1 MTLKFF
7 FRYCIYYTGFMAT
20 VSILTFF
27 INRHQAIVEYEAEL
41 AFLTGNFAA
50 LEAQERAA
58 ILAME
63 KAVQGVFALSPEH
76 ASTVFLV
83 ILGFLLIKTG
93 VNLYLYYF
101 KSPDSFLGGP
111 SGLDNLNTVLTAQS
125 KTDLL
130 NEQKISSLLDQLR
143 ILNSN
148 LEDVEF
154 QISATLNRIELLKL
168 DTTSDFLLSLFT
180 EFLVLNIVLFSFLI
194 VLYVFMRFF
203 PSVGVWPV
211 RFF

>member
-1 MTLKFF
+1 LD
-7 FRYCIYYTGFMAT
+7 
-20 VSILTFF
+20 
-27 INRHQAIVEYEAEL
+27 
-41 AFLTGNFAA
+41 FLTGNFAA
-50 LEAQERAA
+50 LEAQERIA
-58 ILAME
+58 IFAME
-63 KAVQGVFALSPEH
+63 KAVKGVYAVSPEH
-76 ASTVFLV
+76 ASTVFLAV
-83 ILGFLLIKTG
+83 LGFIILRTV

-101 KSPDSFLGGP
+101 NSPDSFLEGP

-180 EFLVLNIVLFSFLI
+180 GFLVLNIVLFSFLI

-203 PSVGVWPV
+203 PSVGFWPV

>member
-1 MTLKFF
+1 MAIVSIIFF
-7 FRYCIYYTGFMAT
+7 FVTK
-20 VSILTFF
+20 
-27 INRHQAIVEYEAEL
+27 NQAILDYQGEL
-41 AFLTGNFAA
+41 DFLTGNFAA
-50 LEAQERAA
+50 LEAQERIA
-58 ILAME
+58 IFAME
-63 KAVQGVFALSPEH
+63 KAVKGIYAVSPEH
-76 ASTVFLV
+76 ASTVFLAV
-83 ILGFLLIKTG
+83 LGFIILRTV

-101 KSPDSFLGGP
+101 NSPDSFLEGP

-180 EFLVLNIVLFSFLI
+180 GFLVLNIVLFSFLI

-203 PSVGVWPV
+203 PSVGFWPV

>member
-1 MTLKFF
+1 MAIVSIIFF
-7 FRYCIYYTGFMAT
+7 FVTK
-20 VSILTFF
+20 
-27 INRHQAIVEYEAEL
+27 NQAILDYQGEL
-41 AFLTGNFAA
+41 DFLTGNFAA
-50 LEAQERAA
+50 LEAQERIA
-58 ILAME
+58 IFAME
-63 KAVQGVFALSPEH
+63 KAVKGIYAVSPEH
-76 ASTVFLV
+76 ASTVFLAV
-83 ILGFLLIKTG
+83 LGFIILRTV

-101 KSPDSFLGGP
+101 NSPDSFLEGP

-130 NEQKISSLLDQLR
+130 NDQKISSLLDQLR

-180 EFLVLNIVLFSFLI
+180 GFLVLNIVLFSFLI